1 MKKLI
6 EKWREGDD
14 FLEQDT
20 HESAILYCAD
30 ELQAYLD
37 SLWTD
42 ITDDQATWPQFGQL
56 IMYTTKENEQPYVCH
71 FKSRGKYMTAWR
83 PLISIDSPTGVCD
96 E

>member
-6 EKWREGDD
+6 EKWRGRCTNHADE
-14 FLEQDT
+14 
-20 HESAILYCAD
+20 CAD

-83 PLISIDSPTGVCD
+83 PLISIDTPCA
-96 E
+96 